1 MFETEI
7 NNEIPFTLDINCAIT
22 VCDKDGIILFMN
34 EKAKSTFAKYG
45 DLIGK
50 NLFECHNSDSAAKIR
65 HMLAS
70 GESNTYTITKGGQ
83 HKIIYQTPWRRD
95 GQIAGMIEISMITPI
110 NIPHYDRG

>member
-1 MFETEI
+1 
-7 NNEIPFTLDINCAIT
+7 
-22 VCDKDGIILFMN
+22 
-34 EKAKSTFAKYG
+34 
-45 DLIGK
+45 
-50 NLFECHNSDSAAKIR
+50 
-65 HMLAS
+65 MLAS